1 MVMNTEIANWALI
14 KIGESPISSTNQQ
27 PLGKIL
33 DIVYDEVRLQL
44 LSSYPWRFAIK
55 RTTLPHLAEESDNPR
70 FKYKFS
76 LPSDCLLLRG
86 ISESHHSADLRDYKI
101 DSGTRYEIA
110 GKEIYAHTDTLYI
123 VYIADVDATFYTHN
137 FKEAFANKLAAE
149 LSIKVHQNLNLVEL
163 YEQKFQM
170 SLQQAI
176 QHNEIEADTEE
187 MPENSWLA
195 IREGWQNVY

>member
-33 DIVYDEVRLQL
+33 EIVYDEVRLQL
-44 LSSYPWRFAIK
+44 LSIYPWRFAIK
-55 RTTLPHLAEESDNPR
+55 RATLPHLAEESDNPR
-70 FKYKFS
+70 FKYKFT
-76 LPSDCLLLRG
+76 LPDDCLLLRG
-86 ISESHHSADLRDYKI
+86 ISETNHSPDLRDYRATT
-101 DSGTRYEIA
+101 GTRYEIA
-110 GKEIYAHTDTLYI
+110 GKDVYAKTENLYI
-123 VYIADVDATFYTHN
+123 VYIADVEDKLYTHN

-149 LSIKVHQNLNLVEL
+149 LSIKVHQNLNLVDL

-187 MPENSWLA
+187 MPENTWLA
-195 IREGWQNVY
+195 IREGWRNVY

>member
-14 KIGESPISSTNQQ
+14 KLGESPISSTNQQ

-33 DIVYDEVRLQL
+33 EIVYDEVRLQL

-55 RTTLPHLAEESDNPR
+55 RATLPALDEESDNPR

-86 ISESHHSADLRDYKI
+86 ISETNHCADLRDYRATT
-101 DSGTRYEIA
+101 GTRYEIA
-110 GKEIYAHTDTLYI
+110 GKEIYAHTETLYV
-123 VYIADVDATFYTHN
+123 VYIADVEDTLYTHN

-149 LSIKVHQNLNLVEL
+149 LSIKVHQNLNLVDV
-163 YEQKFQM
+163 YEQKYLA

-187 MPENSWLA
+187 MPENTWLA
-195 IREGWQNVY
+195 IREGWRNVY